1 MVNGSWVFP
10 PYCNIFLE
18 CLDFGK
24 REQDVIIKPASMML
38 N

>member
-1 MVNGSWVFP
+1 MVHGSWVVSP
-10 PYCNIFLE
+10 HCSIFLG